1 MSLETDIQQ
10 IKNETARG
18 ANTAVRVGTALEGI
32 HESAK
37 YASAGYSHTGA
48 FVGKSADNQYVWE
61 SQPGSGIRYTQSDV
75 SNGLWKVFGLNR
87 EIHNSVDQPY
97 WKTPDPSLQGIGLFE
112 GEHLPEGVSSLVDY
126 DYSYNTENLTLQ
138 NIITESIDFASFLTV
153 NNVSKVT
160 GQLGAQ
166 GGNTAIEAVF
176 TGTGALQ
183 VKLPV
188 NPNKT
193 YTFSFQAKGVPG
205 NLLTPLYSVI
215 DQTNNEVITPPTSY
229 FYDINHSTFSP
240 VNATFTTP
248 ANCYEI
254 VFKVVQANAFNSG
267 FPTSI
272 FLDECQINE
281 GDTVLNHVPT
291 SGTAAT
297 TNKITHGYYYYNGN
311 ATGYEGSTGRIKLN
325 DIKIGDQ
332 LRVRFDF
339 NVVPQVTN
347 TTIEPALWYS
357 NRNANDEI
365 TFSFPLTSQP
375 IFYGSGTVGESFL
388 NRVEISAWITSEEDI
403 NALALPAI
411 KSDNPVI
418 IQPLGLLIT
427 ILR

>member
-18 ANTAVRVGTALEGI
+18 ANTAVRVGTALEGL

-37 YASAGYSHTGA
+37 YANAGYSHTGA
-48 FVGKSADNQYVWE
+48 FVGKSADNLYVWE
-61 SQPGSGIRYTQSDV
+61 SQPGSGIRYSQSDV
-75 SNGLWKVFGLNR
+75 SNDLWKVFGLNR
-87 EIHNSVDQPY
+87 EIHNSVDRPY

-138 NIITESIDFASFLTV
+138 NIITRSEDFASFSAV
-153 NNVSKVT
+153 NNVSKLANQV
-160 GQLGAQ
+160 GAQ
-166 GGNTAIEAVF
+166 GNLTAIQAHFTDPGAV
-176 TGTGALQ
+176 Q

-193 YTFSFQAKGVPG
+193 YTLSFKAKLGSGNYLVPQ
-205 NLLTPLYSVI
+205 YSVI
-215 DQTNNEVITPPTSY
+215 DQTNDEVITPPTAYRDNLNS
-229 FYDINHSTFSP
+229 STFSP
-240 VNATFTTP
+240 VSAIFTTP

-254 VFKVVQANAFNSG
+254 MFKVAQANNFASD
-267 FPTSI
+267 FPSSV
-272 FLDECQINE
+272 FLDEVQINE
-281 GDTVLNHVPT
+281 GDTVLNYVPT

-297 TNKITHGYYYYNGN
+297 TNKITHGYYAYNGN

-375 IFYGSGTVGESFL
+375 IFYGSGTVGETFL